1 MLSILCALSSC
12 NKPIVIIPPL
22 YGSNL
27 FITYQN
33 VSGLHSYCTSKVS
46 DKLLWVNPSYA
57 IPPVYNCLFQLLT
70 VYWDNETENYMSRPN
85 TTISV
90 HDFGGDSTVKY
101 IAHGLGGWL
110 RLIESF
116 KSLIQ
121 HFKHKG
127 YVVRRDIFAA
137 PFDWRLAVAGLDL
150 FWPNLKNLVEHAY
163 RVNRGQKVT
172 IFGYSCGGFTL
183 QQFLAEHVDQEWKD
197 KYLDRAIFLAPSF
210 GGAGASLPSMYTKTF
225 PIVPIIKNDDLD
237 AMIESMPVVH
247 QHFPNWEIFGDREV
261 IRTPEDNTLYAR
273 DVPQFLIDQGKV
285 KGDNIKIMM
294 KAANISS
301 KAPRSPG
308 LPTYIIYNSAVPT
321 DFNLKF
327 KNGYNKDP
335 IVEKTGGDGT
345 VFAAGPEYAC
355 NHWTAPV
362 KCLDLYKD
370 SELFEHQPLAANP
383 FVHDIIYHLHT
394 TDKWMH
400 SNTTRKIIRAPLVEI
415 TSNNSYTIRNDI
427 RPKKIIMKKVVSEEI

>member
-1 MLSILCALSSC
+1 MLGFFASFALSL
-12 NKPIVIIPPL
+12 KPIVLIPPL

-27 FITYQN
+27 YVTYQN
-33 VSGLHSYCTSKVS
+33 VSGLHSYCTQKVS
-46 DKLLWVNPSYA
+46 DKLLWVHPSYV

-70 VYWDNETENYMSRPN
+70 VYWNNETENYMHRPN
-85 TTISV
+85 TTIST
-90 HDFGGDSTVKY
+90 HDFGGDSSVKY

-116 KSLIQ
+116 KSLISF
-121 HFKHKG
+121 FKHKG
-127 YVVRRDIFAA
+127 YVVRRDVFAA
-137 PFDWRLAVAGLDL
+137 PFDWRFAVAGLDL

-163 RVNRGQKVT
+163 RANNKQKVT

-183 QQFLAEHVDQEWKD
+183 QQFLSEHVSAEWKE

-210 GGAGASLPSMYTKTF
+210 GGAGASLPSMWSKIF
-225 PIVPIIKNDDLD
+225 PIVPILKNDDLD

-247 QHFPNWEIFGDREV
+247 QHYPNWEIFGDREV
-261 IRTPEDNTLYAR
+261 IRTPEDATLTAR
-273 DVPQFLIDQGKV
+273 DIPRFLIEHGKV

-294 KAANISS
+294 KAASISS
-301 KAPRSPG
+301 RAPKTTG
-308 LPTYIIYNSAVPT
+308 IPTYIIFNSAVPT

-327 KNGYNKDP
+327 KNGYQKDP

-355 NHWTAPV
+355 KHWEPLV
-362 KCLDLYKD
+362 KCIDLHKD
-370 SELFEHQPLAANP
+370 SDLFEHQPLAANP

-400 SNTTRKIIRAPLVEI
+400 GNITRKLVRAPLIEI
-415 TSNNSYTIRNDI
+415 TSNNQSYTVRDDI
-427 RPKKIIMKKVVSEEI
+427 RPKKIIFKEFK